1 VRIAVQVMQG
11 QLKDNTGGAT
21 YYYAHNLVY
30 PSWADVKQQTQ
41 VIGAHTFMKRQA
53 R

>member
-1 VRIAVQVMQG
+1 MRIAVQVMQG

-30 PSWADVKQQTQ
+30 PHWADVKQQTQ
-41 VIGAHTFMKRQA
+41 VIGAHTFLKRQA
-53 R
+53 K